1 MTEQKLKNILE
12 KALEEEAFQHNR
24 NVELQHQVI
33 QLEGE
38 QKRCKLELCN
48 LLAHLSSSKFF
59 NGDKK
64 DGYIHVNDVHR
75 RIMEARSHLSV

>member
-1 MTEQKLKNILE
+1 MLE
-12 KALEEEAFQHNR
+12 NALEEASYQHNR
-24 NVELQHQVI
+24 TVELQHEII
-33 QLEGE
+33 QLQGE
-38 QKRCKLELCN
+38 QRRCNLELCN

-59 NGDKK
+59 NGDDK